1 MMRAAPSPGTS
12 AGQAKGRRALVTGG
26 ASPIGAAICRAL
38 AREGCAV
45 IVHAHANAD
54 RAAALAAEIG
64 GSAVAFDITDHD
76 AARAACEA
84 LLETGPIQVLV
95 HNAGAHDDV
104 PMAAMTEA
112 QWRHVMAVSLD
123 GFFHV
128 ARPLLLPMMG
138 TRNGRIVAMSSVS
151 AIMGNRGQA
160 NYAAAKAGLIG
171 AVRALSLECAPRGIT
186 VNAVAPGLI
195 DSPAVAAAV
204 PPEAV
209 KQMVPAKRLG
219 RPEEVADLVAF
230 LCSDRAGYISGQTVS
245 INGGMA

>member
-1 MMRAAPSPGTS
+1 M
-12 AGQAKGRRALVTGG
+12 RRALVTGG
-26 ASPIGAAICRAL
+26 TSPIGEAICRAL

-45 IVHAHANAD
+45 IVHAHSQAQ

-64 GSAVAFDITDHD
+64 GSPAVFDLTDHD
-76 AARAACEA
+76 ATRAAVEA
-84 LLETGPIQVLV
+84 LVAPAPIQVLV
-95 HNAGAHDDV
+95 HNAGAHEDV

-112 QWRHVMAVSLD
+112 QWRRVMAVSLD

-128 ARPLLLPMMG
+128 TRPLLLPMMG

-171 AVRALSLECAPRGIT
+171 AVRALSLECAPRGVT

-195 DSPAVAAAV
+195 ESPAIAAAV
-204 PPEAV
+204 TPETV
-209 KQMVPAKRLG
+209 RQIVPARRLG
-219 RPEEVADLVAF
+219 QAEEVADLVAF
-230 LCSDRAGYISGQTVS
+230 LCSDRAAYITGQTIS

>member
-1 MMRAAPSPGTS
+1 MI
-12 AGQAKGRRALVTGG
+12 RALVTGG
-26 ASPIGAAICRAL
+26 ASPIGEAICRAL
-38 AREGCAV
+38 ARDGHRV
-45 IVHAHANAD
+45 IVHAHASRD
-54 RAAALAAEIG
+54 RAEALAAELG
-64 GSAVAFDITDHD
+64 GTATTFDIADHD
-76 AARAACEA
+76 AARDACEA
-84 LLETGPIQVLV
+84 LLAHGPIQVLV

-104 PMAAMTEA
+104 PMAAMTQA
-112 QWRHVMAVSLD
+112 QWQRVIGVSLD

-138 TRNGRIVAMSSVS
+138 TRFGRIVAMSSVS

-171 AVRALSLECAPRGIT
+171 AVRALSLECAPRGVT

-195 DSPAVAAAV
+195 DSPAIAAAV

-209 KQMVPAKRLG
+209 KQMVPARRLG
-219 RPEEVADLVAF
+219 RPGEVADLVAF
-230 LCSDRAGYISGQTVS
+230 LCSDRAGYITGQTVS

>member
-1 MMRAAPSPGTS
+1 M
-12 AGQAKGRRALVTGG
+12 RRALVTGG
-26 ASPIGAAICRAL
+26 ASPIGAAVCRAL
-38 AREGCAV
+38 ARDGCAV
-45 IVHAHANAD
+45 VVHAHRHGD
-54 RAAALAAEIG
+54 HAAALAAEIG
-64 GSAVAFDITDHD
+64 GSATTFDITDHD
-76 AARAACEA
+76 ATRDAVEA
-84 LLETGPIQVLV
+84 LLEAGPIQVLV
-95 HNAGAHDDV
+95 HNAGLHDDV

-112 QWRHVMAVSLD
+112 QWRRVMAVSLD

-138 TRNGRIVAMSSVS
+138 TRAGRIVAMSSVS

-171 AVRALSLECAPRGIT
+171 AVRALSLECAPRGVT

-195 DSPAVAAAV
+195 DSPAIAAAV
-204 PPEAV
+204 SPETV
-209 KQMVPAKRLG
+209 KQMVPARRLG
-219 RPEEVADLVAF
+219 RPEEVAELVAF

>member
-1 MMRAAPSPGTS
+1 M
-12 AGQAKGRRALVTGG
+12 RALVTGG

-38 AREGCAV
+38 ARDGMQV
-45 IVHAHANAD
+45 IVHAHANAA

-64 GSAVAFDITDHD
+64 GTGIAFDVADHD
-76 AARAACEA
+76 AARDACEA
-84 LLETGPIQVLV
+84 LLQDGPIQVLV

-104 PMAAMTEA
+104 PMAGMSEA
-112 QWRHVMAVSLD
+112 QWRHVIAVSLD

-138 TRNGRIVAMSSVS
+138 TRRGRIVAMSSVS

-171 AVRALSLECAPRGIT
+171 AVRSLSLECAPRGVT

-195 DSPAVAAAV
+195 DSPAIAASV
-204 PPEAV
+204 PPDAV
-209 KQMVPAKRLG
+209 KQMVPARRLG
-219 RPEEVADLVAF
+219 KPEEVADLVAF
-230 LCSDRAGYISGQTVS
+230 LCSDRAAYITGQTVS

>member
-1 MMRAAPSPGTS
+1 M
-12 AGQAKGRRALVTGG
+12 RRALVTGG

-45 IVHAHANAD
+45 IVHAHSNAAA
-54 RAAALAAEIG
+54 AAALASEIG
-64 GSAVAFDITDHD
+64 GTQTVFDIADHD
-76 AARAACEA
+76 ATRAACEA
-84 LLETGPIQVLV
+84 LLDAGPIQVLV

-104 PMAAMTEA
+104 PMAAMTET
-112 QWRHVMAVSLD
+112 QWRRAIAVSLD

-171 AVRALSLECAPRGIT
+171 AVRALSLECAPRGVT

-195 DSPAVAAAV
+195 DSPAIAAS
-204 PPEAV
+204 
-209 KQMVPAKRLG
+209 VPAERVREIVPARRLG
-219 RPEEVADLVAF
+219 RAEEVADLVAF
-230 LCSDRAGYISGQTVS
+230 LCSDRAAYITGQTIS

>member
-1 MMRAAPSPGTS
+1 M
-12 AGQAKGRRALVTGG
+12 KRALVTGG

-45 IVHAHANAD
+45 IVHAHSNAAA
-54 RAAALAAEIG
+54 AAALAQEIG
-64 GSAVAFDITDHD
+64 GTHTVFDIADHD
-76 AARAACEA
+76 ATRAACEA
-84 LLETGPIQVLV
+84 LLEAGPIRVLV

-112 QWRHVMAVSLD
+112 QWRRAIAVSLD

-171 AVRALSLECAPRGIT
+171 AVRALSLECAPRGVT

-195 DSPAVAAAV
+195 ESPAIAAAV
-204 PPEAV
+204 PPERV
-209 KQMVPAKRLG
+209 RDMVPARRLG
-219 RPEEVADLVAF
+219 RAEEVADLVAF
-230 LCSDRAGYISGQTVS
+230 LCSDRAAYITGQTIS

>member
-1 MMRAAPSPGTS
+1 VT
-12 AGQAKGRRALVTGG
+12 RALVTGG

-38 AREGCAV
+38 ARDGHRV
-45 IVHAHANAD
+45 VVHAHAHPD

-64 GSAVAFDITDHD
+64 GSDIGFDIADHD
-76 AARAACEA
+76 ATRAACEA
-84 LLETGPIQVLV
+84 LLADGPIQVLV

-112 QWRHVMAVSLD
+112 QWRRVLAVSLD

-138 TRNGRIVAMSSVS
+138 TRMGRIVAMSSVS

-171 AVRALSLECAPRGIT
+171 AVRALSLECAPRGVT

-195 DSPAVAAAV
+195 DSPAIAAAV
-204 PPEAV
+204 APEV
-209 KQMVPAKRLG
+209 VRQIVPARRLG

-230 LCSDRAGYISGQTVS
+230 LCSPRAAYITGQAVS

>member
-1 MMRAAPSPGTS
+1 MI
-12 AGQAKGRRALVTGG
+12 RALVTGG

-38 AREGCAV
+38 ARDGHRV
-45 IVHAHANAD
+45 IVHAHASRD
-54 RAAALAAEIG
+54 RAEALAAELG
-64 GSAVAFDITDHD
+64 GSATAFDIADHE

-84 LLETGPIQVLV
+84 LLADGPIQVLV

-104 PMAAMTEA
+104 PMAAMTQA
-112 QWRHVMAVSLD
+112 QWQRVIGVSLD

-138 TRNGRIVAMSSVS
+138 TRFGRIVAMSSVS

-171 AVRALSLECAPRGIT
+171 AVRALSLECAPRGVT

-195 DSPAVAAAV
+195 DSPAIAAAV
-204 PPEAV
+204 PPETV
-209 KQMVPAKRLG
+209 KQLVPARRLG
-219 RPEEVADLVAF
+219 RPEEVAELVAF
-230 LCSDRAGYISGQTVS
+230 LCSDRAGYITGQTVS

>member
-1 MMRAAPSPGTS
+1 MI
-12 AGQAKGRRALVTGG
+12 RALVTGG

-38 AREGCAV
+38 ARDGHRV
-45 IVHAHANAD
+45 VVHAHANAS
-54 RAAALAAEIG
+54 AATALAQEIG
-64 GSAVAFDITDHD
+64 GSAATFDITDHD
-76 AARAACEA
+76 ATRDACEA
-84 LLETGPIQVLV
+84 LLADGAIQVLV

-104 PMAAMTEA
+104 PMAAMSQA
-112 QWRHVMAVSLD
+112 QWQRAIAVSLD

-138 TRNGRIVAMSSVS
+138 TRFGRIVAMSSVS

-171 AVRALSLECAPRGIT
+171 AVRALSLECAPRGVT

-195 DSPAVAAAV
+195 DSPAIAAAV
-204 PPEAV
+204 PPEEV
-209 KQMVPAKRLG
+209 KRMVPARRLG
-219 RPEEVADLVAF
+219 KPEEVADLVAF
-230 LCSDRAGYISGQTVS
+230 LCSPRAGYISGQTVS

>member
-1 MMRAAPSPGTS
+1 M
-12 AGQAKGRRALVTGG
+12 RRALVTGG
-26 ASPIGAAICRAL
+26 TSPIGEAICRAL
-38 AREGCAV
+38 AREGCTV
-45 IVHAHANAD
+45 IVHAHSQAQ

-64 GSAVAFDITDHD
+64 GSPAVFDLTDHD
-76 AARAACEA
+76 ATRAAVEA
-84 LLETGPIQVLV
+84 LVAPAPIQVLV
-95 HNAGAHDDV
+95 HNAGAHEDV

-112 QWRHVMAVSLD
+112 QWRRVMAVSLD

-128 ARPLLLPMMG
+128 TRPLLLSMMG

-171 AVRALSLECAPRGIT
+171 AVRALSLECAPRGVT

-195 DSPAVAAAV
+195 ESPAIAAAV
-204 PPEAV
+204 TPETV
-209 KQMVPAKRLG
+209 RQIVPARRLG
-219 RPEEVADLVAF
+219 QAEEVADLVAF
-230 LCSDRAGYISGQTVS
+230 LCSDRAAYITGQTIS

>member
-1 MMRAAPSPGTS
+1 M
-12 AGQAKGRRALVTGG
+12 RRALVTGG
-26 ASPIGAAICRAL
+26 ASPIGAAVCRAL
-38 AREGCAV
+38 ARDGCAV
-45 IVHAHANAD
+45 VVHAHRHGD
-54 RAAALAAEIG
+54 HAAALAAEIG
-64 GSAVAFDITDHD
+64 GSAATFDITDHD
-76 AARAACEA
+76 ATRDAVEA
-84 LLETGPIQVLV
+84 LLEAGPIQVLV
-95 HNAGAHDDV
+95 HNAGLHDDV

-112 QWRHVMAVSLD
+112 QWRRVMAVSLD

-138 TRNGRIVAMSSVS
+138 TRAGRIVAMSSVS

-171 AVRALSLECAPRGIT
+171 AVRALSLECAPRGVT

-195 DSPAVAAAV
+195 DSPAIAAAV
-204 PPEAV
+204 SPETV
-209 KQMVPAKRLG
+209 KQMVPARRLG
-219 RPEEVADLVAF
+219 RPEEVAELVAF

>member
-1 MMRAAPSPGTS
+1 M
-12 AGQAKGRRALVTGG
+12 RALVTGG
-26 ASPIGAAICRAL
+26 ASPLGQAICRAL
-38 AREGCAV
+38 ARDGLHV
-45 IVHAHANAD
+45 VVHAHTNAGA
-54 RAAALAAEIG
+54 AAALAHEIG
-64 GSAVAFDITDHD
+64 GASIAFDIADHD

-84 LLETGPIQVLV
+84 LLAPGPIQVLV

-112 QWRHVMAVSLD
+112 QWRRVMAVSLD

-138 TRNGRIVAMSSVS
+138 TRHGRIVAMSSVS

-171 AVRALSLECAPRGIT
+171 AVRALSLECAPRGVT

-195 DSPAVAAAV
+195 ESPAIAAAV
-204 PPEAV
+204 PPETV
-209 KQMVPAKRLG
+209 RQMVPARRLG
-219 RPEEVADLVAF
+219 RPEEVAELVAF
-230 LCSDRAGYISGQTVS
+230 LCSDRAAYITGQTVS